1 MINFF
6 YFGDFEEVMDFV
18 GDVLRDSE
26 SLLHHLVTLEIVS
39 ENCKEESDED
49 NDDDKEGDSMAGD
62 YVTPKRRADDPTPF
76 RVG

>member
-26 SLLHHLVTLEIVS
+26 ALLHHLVTLEIVS
-39 ENCKEESDED
+39 ENCKE
-49 NDDDKEGDSMAGD
+49 KVMK
-62 YVTPKRRADDPTPF
+62 TMTMTKRAILWPETM
-76 RVG
+76 